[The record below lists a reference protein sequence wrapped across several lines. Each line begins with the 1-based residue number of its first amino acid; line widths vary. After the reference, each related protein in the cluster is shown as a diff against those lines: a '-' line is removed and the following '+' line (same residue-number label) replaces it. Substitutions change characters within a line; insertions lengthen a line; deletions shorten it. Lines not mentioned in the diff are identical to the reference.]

1 MATYLLSGKR
11 VGEIGYF
18 GERLKGGLAI
28 NSPKTFK
35 TIVLILYSLTIVD
48 GHRNKATSIV

>member
-1 MATYLLSGKR
+1 MATYLLNGKR

-28 NSPKTFK
+28 NSPKTF
-35 TIVLILYSLTIVD
+35 
-48 GHRNKATSIV
+48 